1 MDTFCYSSPIGVLEI
16 KSENNQITHLL
27 FKDSAGTSS
36 ETISDVMKEC
46 IHQLDEYFAGNLQNF
61 SLPLAPEGTHF
72 QKSVWK
78 ALQTISYGQTI
89 CYKQLAEKVDNPKA
103 CRAVGTANG
112 RNPIAIII
120 PCHRVIAADGSL
132 GGYAGGLDVKT
143 TLLRLEGINRF

>member
-1 MDTFCYSSPIGVLEI
+1 MDTFYYSSPVGVLEI
-16 KSENNQITHLL
+16 KSADNQITHLL
-27 FKDSAGTSS
+27 FKDSVGTSS

-72 QKSVWK
+72 QESVWK
-78 ALQTISYGQTI
+78 ALQTIPYGQTI
-89 CYKQLAEKVDNPKA
+89 CYKQLAEKVGNPKA

>member
-1 MDTFCYSSPIGVLEI
+1 MDTFYYSSPVGVLEI
-16 KSENNQITHLL
+16 KSAENQITQLL
-27 FKDSAGTSS
+27 FKDSAGVSS
-36 ETISDVMKEC
+36 ENLSDVMKEC

-72 QKSVWK
+72 QESVWK
-78 ALQTISYGQTI
+78 ALQTIPYGQTI
-89 CYKQLAEKVDNPKA
+89 SYKQLAERVENPKA

>member
-1 MDTFCYSSPIGVLEI
+1 MDTFYYSSPIGVLEK
-16 KSENNQITHLL
+16 KSADNQITHLL

-36 ETISDVMKEC
+36 EAISDVMKEC

-72 QKSVWK
+72 QESVWE
-78 ALQTISYGQTI
+78 ALQTIPYGQTI
-89 CYKQLAEKVDNPKA
+89 CYKQLAEKVGNPKA